1 MFYPEDF
8 KTRVKNAYPN
18 WEELHR
24 RLDSGD
30 YFVGCYLD
38 DSSSSAI
45 SLATVLAATSL
56 EELQNKAKAE
66 QEKVE
71 LYNEWCKLY
80 REQNPC

>member
-18 WEELHR
+18 WEGLHR

-30 YFVGCYLD
+30 CFVGRFLD
-38 DSSSSAI
+38 DSSSTTI
-45 SLATVLAATSL
+45 SLDTVLAATSL

-71 LYNEWCKLY
+71 LYKEWSKLY
-80 REQNPC
+80 HEQNHC